1 MGDDEWFCVR
11 MDSWDQHIPPSIHI
25 CSDTLSECVGSKG
38 PFGRK
43 RTKDLI
49 FNNSC
54 QSNFEVEFLRMCMH
68 ICSSLHMCSGTHI
81 RSRQMCWSHALI
93 RTRNNCRA
101 DFQEFS
107 PVARRVFKNVYTHLL
122 QYTYL
127 LKCTHLLKYTH
138 YSPFPRR

>member
-1 MGDDEWFCVR
+1 MVLRPNGLLEPTHSSKHTHLLRYTHSLKERMCWF
-11 MDSWDQHIPPSIHI
+11 
-25 CSDTLSECVGSKG
+25 KG

-54 QSNFEVEFLRMCMH
+54 QSHVEFLRICRH

-107 PVARRVFKNVYTHLL
+107 PVARCVFKNVYTHLL